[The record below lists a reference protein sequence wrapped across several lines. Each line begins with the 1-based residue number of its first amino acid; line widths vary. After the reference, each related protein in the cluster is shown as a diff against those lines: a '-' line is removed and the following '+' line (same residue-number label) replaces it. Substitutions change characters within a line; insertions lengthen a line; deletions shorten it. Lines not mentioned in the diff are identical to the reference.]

1 MSREIKFRAWLKEE
15 KKMVIVETI
24 DFTDKSMQYL
34 EKNEIIDAYL
44 LRRMIFDDVELM
56 QYTGI
61 KDKNG
66 KEIYEGDIVLIRID
80 KTNILHKTVVKFK
93 HGAFIAD
100 IIGNNDYIYLFHFGF
115 NKDDFEVIGNIYEN
129 KNLLE
134 E

>member
-1 MSREIKFRAWLKEE
+1 MSREIKYRAWLKEE
-15 KKMVIVETI
+15 KKMVNVETI
-24 DFTDKSMQYL
+24 DFSEKSIQYL

-44 LRRMIFDDVELM
+44 LRTTFLEDIELM

-66 KEIYEGDIVLIRID
+66 VEIYEGDIIIC
-80 KTNILHKTVVKFK
+80 KYGPEIMMEVKWV
-93 HGAFIAD
+93 D
-100 IIGNNDYIYLFHFGF
+100 EGF
-115 NKDDFEVIGNIYEN
+115 RTLGKYNGDNYVGYVKNSAEVIGNIYEN

>member
-1 MSREIKFRAWLKEE
+1 MSREIKFRAWIKEE
-15 KKMVIVETI
+15 NKMVIVETI
-24 DFTDKSMQYL
+24 DFSEKSIQYL

-66 KEIYEGDIVLIRID
+66 VEIYE
-80 KTNILHKTVVKFK
+80 K
-93 HGAFIAD
+93 D
-100 IIGNNDYIYLFHFGF
+100 IIICKYGPEVTMEVKWIDEGF
-115 NKDDFEVIGNIYEN
+115 RTLGKYNGDNYVGYVKNSAEVIGNIYEN